1 LHSSANGLNIFNQKQ
16 TSHKTE
22 REFIIMSISSQHTN
36 VETIQYNEYAL
47 SLYQAGFNVVPM
59 RSDSKAPNLTTW
71 KEYCTERQT
80 EQAVRSF
87 HWAQNIG
94 IINGINSIRT
104 LDLDGC
110 TNAEVLFK
118 LLELMGIEPGYQ
130 WVVSTPGK
138 GGGFHIYIQCPHE
151 LTLTTNG
158 VLVGDPIQKDDF
170 KQLELRWSNCLSMFP
185 HSIHPETHTAYEWA
199 FGQPET
205 PIAIVP
211 LPVVQKAFLALAT
224 IQNQS
229 TKPSSIKKGVNP
241 QAPKATEKP
250 AVPRFDVWA
259 QKAFDQ
265 ELHILRHASEGQRNH
280 QLNKSAFSLGQI
292 IGSKLL
298 DEDTVI
304 KELERTATTIGLQ
317 SQEIKDTIQSGIEA
331 GRKKPRMPKQIFKA
345 NEPALTLPPA
355 EKVEDEKLASF
366 SADDQGHAEAV
377 FHLYGKYM
385 AYNEAY
391 GWLIW
396 NGTHFASS
404 IQRINTLIV
413 EVLRRRQRAAA
424 HLERTDLAKV
434 SRSMAG
440 TVSATRSMLENLAYV
455 PVEEFDNEPDLFNSH
470 NGIVHLRTKVLVPHD
485 PVYRFTW
492 CSPVNY
498 NPNADRTQWLDFL
511 KSTLASPIMIKYL
524 QEALGY
530 SITGLTFEEV
540 LFYIYGPPRS
550 GKGTTT
556 ETVMAVIPR
565 PIAIEVDFNSFT
577 AKREGD
583 SQNFDLAPLKGARV
597 VFASESN
604 KFQSL
609 NPAKVKSL
617 TGGNEVY
624 CSYKH
629 KDMFTYKPQYAVW
642 LSSNHEV
649 NADADDDALWGRVR
663 VISFPNSRLGQE
675 DKRLKQQLQS
685 PENLEAVL
693 AWMID
698 GASMWYQREGKGLE
712 TPQEVKDLTTKQRS
726 GQDSVGLWIEEC
738 CEIKEGEWVANT
750 IVRIS
755 YENWCEANGYEPKK
769 AKGFAQSLEAH
780 GLDTSVQKNTY
791 NPSGVRTKTRG
802 VQGITIN

>member
-1 LHSSANGLNIFNQKQ
+1 
-16 TSHKTE
+16 
-22 REFIIMSISSQHTN
+22 MSITSQNTN
-36 VETIQYNEYAL
+36 VETVQYNEYAL

-59 RSDSKAPNLTTW
+59 RSDSKAPNLSSW
-71 KEYCTERQT
+71 KQYCSERQT

-87 HWAQNIG
+87 HWGQNIG
-94 IINGINSIRT
+94 IINGINGIRT

-130 WVVSTPGK
+130 WVAYTPGK
-138 GGGFHIYIQCPHE
+138 GGGFHIYILCQDA
-151 LTLTTNG
+151 LTLTTNN
-158 VLVGDPIQKDDF
+158 VLVGDPLEKDTF
-170 KQLELRWSNCLSMFP
+170 KQLELRWANCISMFP
-185 HSIHPETHTAYEWA
+185 PSLHPETQTPYEWA

-205 PIAIVP
+205 TIATVP
-211 LPVVQKAFLALAT
+211 LALVQKAFLALAT
-224 IQNQS
+224 IQKQT
-229 TKPSSIKKGVNP
+229 TKPTNKKDIP
-241 QAPKATEKP
+241 HATEKP

-265 ELHILRHASEGQRNH
+265 ELHILRHAPEGQRNH

-298 DEDTVI
+298 DKDTII

-317 SQEIKDTIQSGIEA
+317 NQEIKDTIQSGIEA
-331 GRKKPRMPKQIFKA
+331 GCKKPRMPKQIFKA

-355 EKVEDEKLASF
+355 EKVEDDKLASF

-498 NPNADRTQWLDFL
+498 NPQANPTLWLDFL
-511 KSTLASPIMIKYL
+511 ESTLASPVMIKYL

-583 SQNFDLAPLKGARV
+583 SQNFDLAPLKGARI

-693 AWMID
+693 AWMIE

-712 TPQEVKDLTTKQRS
+712 TPQAVKDLTSQQRS
-726 GQDSVGLWIEEC
+726 AQDSVGLWLAEC
-738 CEIKEGEWVANT
+738 CEIKEGEWSENT
-750 IVRIS
+750 KVRVS

-769 AKGFAQSLEAH
+769 AKSLNQSLTAH
-780 GLDTSVQKNTY
+780 GCEVSVLKWITY
-791 NPSGVRTKTRG
+791 DLGSKGKPMRG
-802 VQGITIN
+802 INNLVLL